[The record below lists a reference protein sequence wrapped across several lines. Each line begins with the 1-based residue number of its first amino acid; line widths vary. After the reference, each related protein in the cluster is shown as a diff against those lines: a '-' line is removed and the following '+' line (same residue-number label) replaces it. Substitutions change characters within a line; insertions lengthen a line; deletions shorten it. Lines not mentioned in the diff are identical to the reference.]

1 MEMGMEMG
9 IACGERQLEAAGLL
23 ATIEQ
28 LNLWLLVPNVP
39 PPPPRRAS
47 SLWAAI

>member
-1 MEMGMEMG
+1 MGMEM
-9 IACGERQLEAAGLL
+9 ACGERQLEAAGLL
-23 ATIEQ
+23 TTIEQ

-39 PPPPRRAS
+39 PPPPRQAS